1 LSLEFDCISVGTES
15 EVIVNRMATIEGEL
29 EQDSNGDSVRLDE
42 SAALRELSRVGM
54 KLLALTV
61 ILFSLPTALNQLAW

>member
-1 LSLEFDCISVGTES
+1 MGTES

>member
-1 LSLEFDCISVGTES
+1 MSLEFDCISVGTES

>member
-1 LSLEFDCISVGTES
+1 
-15 EVIVNRMATIEGEL
+15 MATIEGEL